1 MQIEI
6 LNDNP
11 LNFCAYINGGLDLH
25 IHHTDGVVA
34 SYSIPNIEALRRY
47 VEYGVHEDV
56 QRDAEEVERILRG
69 VQDVVEELSEDEK
82 LQKSIKKYTDLIT
95 KAAKTKKSRKPKP

>member
-47 VEYGVHEDV
+47 VEYRVHEDV

-69 VQDVVEELSEDEK
+69 VQDVVRNY
-82 LQKSIKKYTDLIT
+82 QKTRNYRRVSRNILI
-95 KAAKTKKSRKPKP
+95 

>member
-1 MQIEI
+1 M
-6 LNDNP
+6 
-11 LNFCAYINGGLDLH
+11 DLH

-69 VQDVVEELSEDEK
+69 VQDVTEAVPPAPVPK
-82 LQKSIKKYTDLIT
+82 PKKPR
-95 KAAKTKKSRKPKP
+95 KTKSKE

>member
-1 MQIEI
+1 M
-6 LNDNP
+6 
-11 LNFCAYINGGLDLH
+11 DLH
-25 IHHTDGVVA
+25 IHHTDEVVA

>member
-47 VEYGVHEDV
+47 VEL
-56 QRDAEEVERILRG
+56 ILP
-69 VQDVVEELSEDEK
+69 
-82 LQKSIKKYTDLIT
+82 T
-95 KAAKTKKSRKPKP
+95 